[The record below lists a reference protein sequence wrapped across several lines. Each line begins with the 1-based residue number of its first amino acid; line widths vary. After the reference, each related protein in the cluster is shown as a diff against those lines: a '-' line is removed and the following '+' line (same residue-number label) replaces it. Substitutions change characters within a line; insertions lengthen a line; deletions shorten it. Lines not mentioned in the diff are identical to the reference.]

1 MPNQINRDIY
11 VLSSK
16 VKDPIDYVR
25 LTNDIPIVFTFRDY
39 DIPSGATAQIF
50 VSKPSGKSVYN
61 AAEISSNIVTVNVT
75 TQMFSEVGVSAL
87 QIQISNSGKNLV
99 TFEYPVRVHKNNTD
113 PNAAE
118 SENESS
124 FFKDLQDAANA
135 ANEAAESA
143 NDAAE
148 EAESKAQAADQ
159 AAQSANEASQQIQQN
174 AEAGNYS
181 ASVSVG
187 TVTTGDPGTQAQIY
201 NSGTKKDAIFNFII
215 PQGPQGETGPQG
227 PEGPRGPAGNIDDIE
242 DATVTFSQASSRTN
256 INSGDSI
263 GTLFGKIRK
272 WFADLGTAA
281 FQGVSNVLTQTSSG
295 YVLDARQGK
304 ALSDRIGT
312 LSSILTTAKT
322 SLVDAVNELFN
333 KIGDL
338 DDLGTTEKSD
348 VVGAIN
354 EINASLSNKEPAQ
367 KRGGS
372 GCYRKSGY
380 ECILQAADVPAK
392 DIVKT
397 LDAAYRPVGEPA
409 TVTGWCKNNNTGGFY
424 PCVGRINTNGKFQY
438 LSALNELGQTTPYY
452 IYSEAAG
459 ENVLSRFNV
468 WLTGTWITSVN
479 GT

>member
-1 MPNQINRDIY
+1 MNQIKRDVYI
-11 VLSSK
+11 LSDK
-16 VKDPIDYVR
+16 LKDPIDYVQN
-25 LTNDIPIVFTFRDY
+25 TNAIPIIFTMRDY

-61 AAEISSNIVTVNVT
+61 AAEISNNIVTVNVT

-135 ANEAAESA
+135 AN
-143 NDAAE
+143 
-148 EAESKAQAADQ
+148 QAADNANETAQSIQQ
-159 AAQSANEASQQIQQN
+159 AAYDGDFSSTITI
-174 AEAGNYS
+174 GN
-181 ASVSVG
+181 
-187 TVTTGDPGTQAQIY
+187 TTTGEPGTQAEVT
-201 NSGTKKDAIFNFII
+201 NTGTAKDPVFNFII
-215 PQGPQGETGPQG
+215 PQGPV
-227 PEGPRGPAGNIDDIE
+227 GPRGPAGNINDIE

-281 FQGVSNVLTQTSSG
+281 FQGVSNALTQTTSG

-304 ALSDRIGT
+304 TLADRIGT
-312 LSSILTTAKT
+312 LSSLLTTAKT
-322 SLVDAVNELFN
+322 SLVNAVNELFN

-338 DDLGTTEKSD
+338 ADLDTTEKTN

-354 EINASLSNKEPAQ
+354 EINADLSDKEPTQ
-367 KRGGS
+367 KRTQLDNIF
-372 GCYRKSGY
+372 YKNGY
-380 ECILQAADVPAK
+380 NCFLHANA
-392 DIVKT
+392 
-397 LDAAYRPVGEPA
+397 DAASDVIINLSESYRPRSAAV
-409 TVTGWCKNNNTGGFY
+409 VSGWCRNTSNNAYY
-424 PCVGRINTNGKFQY
+424 PCVGVIGADGQWDY
-438 LSALNELGQTTPYY
+438 VSALEHVGDTAAYY
-452 IYSEAAG
+452 IYNPSHG
-459 ENVLSRFNV
+459 IDRRSRFQV
-468 WLTGTWITSVN
+468 WLTGAWSTSTN
-479 GT
+479 GS